1 MMKKLLLL
9 LLFLSVAVV
18 SFAAI
23 YKWVDDEGVI
33 HYSETPP
40 SVGKTQEMELEP
52 APSESEIQQSRDR
65 MEKLLEY
72 QKQSDDLRRESV
84 EKKSQ
89 EKAAEQ
95 LEKVERKK
103 RCTRA
108 WQNLHELSMDKAVYS
123 INEKGERVYLDDEMR
138 ATQIELN
145 KKIIETDCK

>member
-9 LLFLSVAVV
+9 VLFLSVAVA

-40 SVGKTQEMELEP
+40 SGEKTQEMEMEP
-52 APSESEIQQSRDR
+52 GPSENEIQQSRDR
-65 MEKLLEY
+65 MERLLEY
-72 QKQSDDLRRESV
+72 QKQSDELRRESV
-84 EKKSQ
+84 EKKRQ

-103 RCTRA
+103 RCIRA
-108 WQNLHELSMDKAVYS
+108 WQNLHELNIDRAVYS

-138 ATQIELN
+138 ATQIELM